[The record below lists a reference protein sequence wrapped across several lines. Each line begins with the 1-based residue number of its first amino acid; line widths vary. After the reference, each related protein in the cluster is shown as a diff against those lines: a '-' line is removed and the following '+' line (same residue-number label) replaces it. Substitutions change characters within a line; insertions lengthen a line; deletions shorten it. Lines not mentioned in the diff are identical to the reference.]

1 MFVAAPQAAT
11 PRARDRRLFDSR
23 RTVVADGLKRNAGQL
38 GPRPHGRVASRS
50 GSPKSVESLIGFV
63 VLLTLALLAQTAGAQ
78 PMELRL
84 SVETPPS
91 HARNLASERWGDAS
105 ERLSNGAVTVRIFP
119 SGQLYDSPGAVKALA
134 SGALDLSVQANSTL
148 SRFEP
153 NLSVVALPMFFG
165 ATREQVR
172 EILDGPLG
180 QELFGRLE
188 NKGILVP
195 GGHFEYA
202 PNNTA
207 YTTRKIVRSYE
218 DLRGLKLATPPSPLF
233 VVMLRSMGAFPVA
246 TPRSETVIQLSQG
259 QVDGLGSMTDLTIS
273 GGKLWDA
280 GIRYA
285 FRDIAG
291 WGVYI
296 PLVSRATWNKLTE
309 SQRDAIRRGWKE
321 AEDWAR
327 DYTAAELENGVAT
340 NLEHGVV
347 SYSPAPDEQRRM
359 RERLLAEQEVL
370 VEQGRMDSDFVAR
383 VQAQLAALQRRQ

>member
-1 MFVAAPQAAT
+1 MST
-11 PRARDRRLFDSR
+11 RLF
-23 RTVVADGLKRNAGQL
+23 
-38 GPRPHGRVASRS
+38 
-50 GSPKSVESLIGFV
+50 
-63 VLLTLALLAQTAGAQ
+63 VLLTALSLARIAGAQ
-78 PMELRL
+78 PIELRL

-91 HARNLASERWGDAS
+91 HARNLAAQRWADAI
-105 ERLSNGAVTVRIFP
+105 ERLSSGAVTVRMFP

-165 ATREQVR
+165 TTREQVR

-180 QELFGRLE
+180 QELYARLE
-188 NKGILVP
+188 SKGILVP

-207 YTTRKIVRSYE
+207 YTTRKAVRSYD
-218 DLRGLKLATPPSPLF
+218 DLRGLTLATPPSPLF

-246 TPRSETVIQLSQG
+246 TPRSETVMQLSQG

-291 WGVYI
+291 WGFYM
-296 PLVSRATWNKLTE
+296 PLVSRATWNKLTD
-309 SQRDAIRRGWKE
+309 SQRDAIRQGWKE
-321 AEDWAR
+321 AEAWAR
-327 DYTAAELENGVAT
+327 EYTAAELENGVAT
-340 NLEHGVV
+340 NVEHGVV
-347 SYSPAPDEQRRM
+347 NYSPSPEEQQRM
-359 RERLLAEQEVL
+359 RERLIAEQDLL
-370 VEQGRMDSDFVAR
+370 VEQARMDAGFVAR
-383 VQAQLAALQRRQ
+383 VRARLQAPQ

>member
-1 MFVAAPQAAT
+1 MKFIT
-11 PRARDRRLFDSR
+11 F
-23 RTVVADGLKRNAGQL
+23 
-38 GPRPHGRVASRS
+38 
-50 GSPKSVESLIGFV
+50 LI
-63 VLLTLALLAQTAGAQ
+63 ALLLVRTAVAQSV
-78 PMELRL
+78 ELRL

-91 HARNLASERWGDAS
+91 HARNLAAQRWADATA
-105 ERLSNGAVTVRIFP
+105 RISNGTVTVRVFP
-119 SGQLYDSPGAVKALA
+119 GGQLYDSPGAVKALA

-180 QELFGRLE
+180 EELYARLE
-188 NKGILVP
+188 RKGILVP

-202 PNNTA
+202 PNHTA
-207 YTTRKIVRSYE
+207 YTTKTIVRSYD

-246 TPRSETVIQLSQG
+246 TPRTETVMQLSQG

-285 FRDIAG
+285 FRDTAG

-296 PLVSRATWNKLTE
+296 PLVSRVTWDRLNDV
-309 SQRDAIRRGWKE
+309 QREALRSGWME
-321 AEDWAR
+321 AMIWAR
-327 DYTAAELENGVAT
+327 DYTARELANGVAT

-347 SYSPAPDEQRRM
+347 SYSPSEEEQQRM
-359 RERLLAEQEVL
+359 RRRLLAEQEDL
-370 VEQGRMDSDFVAR
+370 VEQSRMDSEFVAR
-383 VQAQLAALQRRQ
+383 VQARLLELQ

>member
-1 MFVAAPQAAT
+1 MVTSAAAFLVVQLAA
-11 PRARDRRLFDSR
+11 
-23 RTVVADGLKRNAGQL
+23 
-38 GPRPHGRVASRS
+38 
-50 GSPKSVESLIGFV
+50 
-63 VLLTLALLAQTAGAQ
+63 AQ
-78 PMELRL
+78 PLELRL

-91 HARNLASERWGDAS
+91 HARNLASERWAEAI
-105 ERLSNGAVTVRIFP
+105 ERLSDGAITVRVFP
-119 SGQLYDSPGAVKALA
+119 SGQLYGSAGAIKALA

-148 SRFEP
+148 SSFEP

-172 EILDGPLG
+172 DILDGPLG
-180 QELFGRLE
+180 RELYQRLE
-188 NKGILVP
+188 SKGILVP

-207 YTTRKIVRSYE
+207 YTTRKPVRSYD

-291 WGVYI
+291 WGFYM
-296 PLVSRATWNKLTE
+296 PLVSQATWSRLSE
-309 SQRDAIRRGWKE
+309 SHRAAIRRGWLE
-321 AEDWAR
+321 AETWAR
-327 DYTAAELENGVAT
+327 EYTATELERGVAA

-347 SYSPAPDEQRRM
+347 NFSPPPDEQQRM
-359 RERLLAEQEVL
+359 RERLIGEQAAL
-370 VEQGRMDSDFVAR
+370 VEQGRMDADFVAR
-383 VQAQLAALQRRQ
+383 VQARLAELQ

>member
-1 MFVAAPQAAT
+1 V
-11 PRARDRRLFDSR
+11 
-23 RTVVADGLKRNAGQL
+23 
-38 GPRPHGRVASRS
+38 
-50 GSPKSVESLIGFV
+50 VESLIKFV
-63 VLLTLALLAQTAGAQ
+63 ALLTVALLARAAAGAQ
-78 PMELRL
+78 SIELRL

-91 HARNLASERWGDAS
+91 HARNLASKRWAEAI
-105 ERLSNGAVTVRIFP
+105 ERLSKGAVTVRIFP

-180 QELFGRLE
+180 RELFGRLE
-188 NKGILVP
+188 SKGILVP

-207 YTTRKIVRSYE
+207 YTTHKIVRSYE

-296 PLVSRATWNKLTE
+296 PLVSRATWSHLTE
-309 SQRDAIRRGWKE
+309 SQRDAVRRGWKE
-321 AEDWAR
+321 TEEWAR
-327 DYTAAELENGVAT
+327 AYTAAELENGVAT

-347 SYSPAPDEQRRM
+347 SYSPAPEEQQRM
-359 RERLLAEQEVL
+359 RERLLAEQDML
-370 VEQGRMDSDFVAR
+370 VEQGRMDADFVAR
-383 VQAQLAALQRRQ
+383 VQAQLAELQRPR

>member
-1 MFVAAPQAAT
+1 MRLLCLVAALLP
-11 PRARDRRLFDSR
+11 F
-23 RTVVADGLKRNAGQL
+23 QL
-38 GPRPHGRVASRS
+38 
-50 GSPKSVESLIGFV
+50 
-63 VLLTLALLAQTAGAQ
+63 AGAQ
-78 PMELRL
+78 PIELRL

-91 HARNLASERWGDAS
+91 HARNLASERWIEAI
-105 ERLSNGAVTVRIFP
+105 ERLSSGTLSVRMFP

-180 QELFGRLE
+180 QELYARLE
-188 NKGILVP
+188 SKGILVP

-246 TPRSETVIQLSQG
+246 TPRSETVMQLSQG
-259 QVDGLGSMTDLTIS
+259 QIDGLGSMTDLTIS
-273 GGKLWDA
+273 GGKMWDA

-296 PLVSRATWNKLTE
+296 PLVSEVTWNRLTE
-309 SQRDAIRRGWKE
+309 TQRIAIREGWSE
-321 AEDWAR
+321 AEAWAR
-327 DYTAAELENGVAT
+327 EYTETELENGVAT
-340 NLEHGVV
+340 NQENGVV
-347 SYSPAPDEQRRM
+347 SFSPSPEEQQRM
-359 RERLLAEQEVL
+359 RARLIAEQDML
-370 VEQGRMDSDFVAR
+370 VEQGRMDADFVAR
-383 VQAQLAALQRRQ
+383 VQARLAELQ

>member
-1 MFVAAPQAAT
+1 MA
-11 PRARDRRLFDSR
+11 
-23 RTVVADGLKRNAGQL
+23 
-38 GPRPHGRVASRS
+38 
-50 GSPKSVESLIGFV
+50 
-63 VLLTLALLAQTAGAQ
+63 TLAAAFLVVQLAAAQ
-78 PMELRL
+78 PLELRL

-91 HARNLASERWGDAS
+91 HARNLASERWAEAI
-105 ERLSNGAVTVRIFP
+105 ERLSDGAITVRVFP
-119 SGQLYDSPGAVKALA
+119 SGQLYGSAGAIKALA

-148 SRFEP
+148 SSFEP

-172 EILDGPLG
+172 DILDGPLG
-180 QELFGRLE
+180 RELYQRLE
-188 NKGILVP
+188 SKGILVP

-207 YTTRKIVRSYE
+207 YTTRKPVRSYD

-291 WGVYI
+291 WGFYM
-296 PLVSRATWNKLTE
+296 PLVSKATWSRLSE
-309 SQRDAIRRGWKE
+309 SHRAAIRRGWLE
-321 AEDWAR
+321 AETWAR
-327 DYTAAELENGVAT
+327 EYTAAELERGVAA

-347 SYSPAPDEQRRM
+347 NFSPPPDEQQRM
-359 RERLLAEQEVL
+359 RERLIGEQAAL
-370 VEQGRMDSDFVAR
+370 VEQGRMDADFVAR
-383 VQAQLAALQRRQ
+383 VQARLAELQ